1 MNLPAAL
8 SLTAAT
14 VAIVAAILAFGLSS
28 APAWR
33 ELRWFGLCALTGA
46 AYELAAVPITLD
58 VSPRTITVTA
68 HLGNLAAA
76 LHVVCWFKYFA
87 ARQGRETVFFERAT
101 MAGCVIVGVMGL
113 VPGFLLEP
121 DHVHVRWVPWLDTAY
136 VGAARTGFGQA
147 TLPYFAVAL
156 VILFGQSAHR
166 WAKGAAGAAS
176 FTVGLA
182 IVLVGAVSD
191 TLAFSGLTATPD
203 VLGISLLLLVLFG
216 GTTIATRFI
225 AHARALEASTASLA
239 RTQSELVKR
248 ERLAAVGELAATV
261 ANEVKEPLTHIF
273 RTIGALR
280 ELPPGAPE
288 QSALL
293 TRIQR
298 EAERQRDMVKELLA
312 FARPPAPVFA
322 PADVCELA
330 AAAIETARRATDASD
345 DEVTL
350 HCTAT
355 AMLVDCDEQMLRQGL
370 VELVTN
376 GLVADGRSRPVRV
389 EVEIRGDE
397 VVFTVSC
404 DGRTSFADPHS
415 SDPGATRTLASHAKR
430 LGLAVAKRVADTHG
444 GTLENKTT
452 PGGRAAELVLPRRPR
467 TSA

>member
-1 MNLPAAL
+1 M
-8 SLTAAT
+8 TAAT

-58 VSPRTITVTA
+58 VSARTITVSA
-68 HLGNLAAA
+68 HVGNLAAA
-76 LHVVCWFKYFA
+76 LHVACWFKYFA
-87 ARQGRETVFFERAT
+87 ARQGRGTAIFERAA
-101 MAGCVIVGVMGL
+101 MVGCLVVGVTGL

-121 DHVHVRWVPWLDTAY
+121 DRVHVRWVPWLSTAY

-147 TLPYFAVAL
+147 LLPYFAVAL
-156 VILFGQSAHR
+156 VILFVQSAYR
-166 WAKGAAGAAS
+166 WAKGAPGAAS

-191 TLAFSGLTATPD
+191 TLAFSGVTATPD
-203 VLGISLLLLVLFG
+203 VLGISLLLLVLVSG
-216 GTTIATRFI
+216 AAIASRFI

-239 RTQSELVKR
+239 LTQSELVKR

-280 ELPPGAPE
+280 ELPPGSAE
-288 QSALL
+288 QDALL
-293 TRIQR
+293 TTIQR

-330 AAAIETARRATDASD
+330 ATAIETACRATDAT
-345 DEVTL
+345 DEDVSL
-350 HCTAT
+350 HCTAIT
-355 AMLVDCDEQMLRQGL
+355 VLVECDEQMLRQGL

-376 GLVADGRSRPVRV
+376 GLVASGRTRPVRV
-389 EVEIRGDE
+389 DVELRGDH
-397 VVFTVSC
+397 VVFTVAC
-404 DGRTSFADPHS
+404 NGRTSFAEPHS

-444 GTLENKTT
+444 GTLENKSTSH
-452 PGGRAAELVLPRRPR
+452 GRAAELVLPQKPSPR
-467 TSA
+467 D